1 MVKKSNNSGE
11 IINGRHIISQLKP
24 HYRSGKSKIGQDFFL
39 PCLTYCSSYKRAVG
53 FFSSSALVTW
63 ANILPKLVSGNKAA
77 IKLLISPELS
87 EADREAIEQIM
98 DPGKR
103 EQFIQRWVSTIVLE
117 AIKYAKQP
125 SDTSLRMNLFLW
137 LVATDKL
144 ELKIAIP
151 DHVENPGMFHEKIGV
166 FEFPWKEIVAF
177 GGSANETISGYV
189 RNYESIDVYRSWVD
203 ADIERVENKI
213 SEFDEAWNGQAQGLQ
228 VMPLSE
234 DTLSYIKSI
243 APKSNPL
250 DGEKRGNKESD
261 VSISEKNKWRHQ
273 DEAITEFLKKERGI
287 LEMATGTGKT
297 RTAINIIEK
306 LVLSSQIRI
315 IIVAM
320 GGTDLLNQW
329 RGHLNRIRETIKKSG
344 IQITPYYHYDIY
356 HDIEDFNV
364 STEYRYLL
372 ASTNKLHIA
381 LKNLDEEQAKKTIV
395 IYDEIHNFGS
405 TGNREKLKGLS
416 ENIRYRLGLS
426 ATPEREYDKEGTDFI
441 QEHIGPIIYQFELKD
456 AIERGILSPFNYHS
470 LHFSL
475 DEEDK
480 MATRNVYAWAAAQ
493 KKQGIA
499 VSKEDIWIRLAKV
512 KKLSKQKLPLFKR
525 YLNKHPNT
533 LDRAVI
539 FVEEKYYADYAKDI
553 IQRHTNNY
561 REFFQEDNSSV
572 LNDFSRNRIS
582 TLIACHKISEGIDI
596 KSIKTIILF
605 SAARSKLETI
615 QRIGRSLRT
624 DKADPQKMAT
634 VIDFI
639 CDDGAQEENSD
650 YERESWLSDLSEIR
664 PIEGLYE

>member
-1 MVKKSNNSGE
+1 MSLQQ
-11 IINGRHIISQLKP
+11 ISYQEE
-24 HYRSGKSKIGQDFFL
+24 YRSGQNNIIEEFFRPSL
-39 PCLTYCSSYKRAVG
+39 CEASRYWRAVG
-53 FFSSSALVTW
+53 YFSSSALEAFGRPLDDFVKRDGK
-63 ANILPKLVSGNKAA
+63 IR
-77 IKLLISPELS
+77 LITSVQLMEDDLH
-87 EADREAIEQIM
+87 AIEKGLSKQDISE
-98 DPGKR
+98 KR
-103 EQFIQRWVSTIVLE
+103 IDEVIEEQFRQGVGNGVSRLASLLE
-117 AIKYAKQP
+117 IG
-125 SDTSLRMNLFLW
+125 R
-137 LVATDKL
+137 L
-144 ELKIAIP
+144 EIKIAVPKI
-151 DHVENPGMFHEKIGV
+151 GTGIYHEKVGV
-166 FEFPWKEIVAF
+166 FFDENDYVAF
-177 GGSANETISGYV
+177 SGSSNES
-189 RNYESIDVYRSWVD
+189 RNAFENNYECIDVYPSW
-203 ADIERVENKI
+203 EI
-213 SEFDEAWNGQAQGLQ
+213 SSRASRKLKHF
-228 VMPLSE
+228 
-234 DTLSYIKSI
+234 DTLW
-243 APKSNPL
+243 SNEDPGAEVYSFPEAAKQKL
-250 DGEKRGNKESD
+250 IRICKERKEGDQGGSGNGGILKPED
-261 VSISEKNKWRHQ
+261 QGKKWRHQ

-297 RTAINIIEK
+297 RTAIKIIEK

-329 RGHLNRIRETIKKSG
+329 RGHLNKIRETIKKSG

-381 LKNLDEEQAKKTIV
+381 LKNLDEEQARKTIV

-456 AIERGILSPFNYHS
+456 AIERGILAPFNYHS

-480 MATRNVYAWAAAQ
+480 MAIRNVYAWAAAQ

-499 VSKEDIWIRLAKV
+499 VRKEDIWIRLAKV
-512 KKLSKQKLPLFKR
+512 KKLSKQKLPPFKR

-539 FVEEKYYADYAKDI
+539 FVEEKYYADYIKDI
-553 IQRHTNNY
+553 IQGHTYNY
-561 REFFQEDNSSV
+561 REFFQEDDSSV

-605 SAARSKLETI
+605 SAARAKLETI

-624 DKADPQKMAT
+624 DKTDPQKIAT

-639 CDDGAQEENSD
+639 CDDNAQEESGN
-650 YERESWLSDLSEIR
+650 YKRE
-664 PIEGLYE
+664 

>member
-1 MVKKSNNSGE
+1 MSLQQ
-11 IINGRHIISQLKP
+11 ISYQEE
-24 HYRSGKSKIGQDFFL
+24 YRSGQNNIIEEFFRPSL
-39 PCLTYCSSYKRAVG
+39 CEASRYWRAVG
-53 FFSSSALVTW
+53 YFSSSALEAFGRPLDDFVKRDGK
-63 ANILPKLVSGNKAA
+63 IR
-77 IKLLISPELS
+77 LITSVQLMEDDLH
-87 EADREAIEQIM
+87 AIEKGLSKQDISE
-98 DPGKR
+98 KR
-103 EQFIQRWVSTIVLE
+103 IDEVIEEQFRQGVGNGVSRLASLLE
-117 AIKYAKQP
+117 IG
-125 SDTSLRMNLFLW
+125 R
-137 LVATDKL
+137 L
-144 ELKIAIP
+144 EIKIAVPKI
-151 DHVENPGMFHEKIGV
+151 GTGIYHEKVGV
-166 FEFPWKEIVAF
+166 FFDENDYVAF
-177 GGSANETISGYV
+177 SGSSNES
-189 RNYESIDVYRSWVD
+189 RNAFENNYECIDVYPSWEISSRASRKLKHFDNLWSNEDPGAEVYSFPE
-203 ADIERVENKI
+203 AAKQKLIRICKERKEGDQGG
-213 SEFDEAWNGQAQGLQ
+213 SGNGGILKPEDQG
-228 VMPLSE
+228 
-234 DTLSYIKSI
+234 K
-243 APKSNPL
+243 
-250 DGEKRGNKESD
+250 
-261 VSISEKNKWRHQ
+261 KWRHQ

-297 RTAINIIEK
+297 RTAIKIIEK

-329 RGHLNRIRETIKKSG
+329 RGHLNKIRETIKKSG

-381 LKNLDEEQAKKTIV
+381 LKNLDEEQARKTIV

-441 QEHIGPIIYQFELKD
+441 QEHIGPIIYQFELTD

-480 MATRNVYAWAAAQ
+480 MAIRNVYAWAAAQ

-499 VSKEDIWIRLAKV
+499 VRKEDIWIRLAKV

-539 FVEEKYYADYAKDI
+539 FVEEKYYADYVKDI
-553 IQRHTNNY
+553 IQRHTYKY

-572 LNDFSRNRIS
+572 LSDFSRNRIS

-605 SAARSKLETI
+605 SAARAKLETI

-624 DKADPQKMAT
+624 DEADPHKIAT

-639 CDDGAQEENSD
+639 CDDGVKEESSD
-650 YERESWLSDLSEIR
+650 YERELWLSELSKTR
-664 PIEGLYE
+664 PVGGLYE

>member
-1 MVKKSNNSGE
+1 MSLRQVAYRE
-11 IINGRHIISQLKP
+11 E
-24 HYRSGKSKIGQDFFL
+24 YRSGQDNVLDDFFRPSL
-39 PCLTYCSSYKRAVG
+39 REAKRYWRAVG
-53 FFSSSALVTW
+53 YFSSSALEAFGRPLDDFVKRDGEIRLITSVQLMEDDLH
-63 ANILPKLVSGNKAA
+63 AIEKGLSKQDISEKRIDEVIEEQFRQGVGNGVSR
-77 IKLLISPELS
+77 LISL
-87 EADREAIEQIM
+87 
-98 DPGKR
+98 
-103 EQFIQRWVSTIVLE
+103 LE
-117 AIKYAKQP
+117 IG
-125 SDTSLRMNLFLW
+125 R
-137 LVATDKL
+137 L
-144 ELKIAIP
+144 EIKIAVPKI
-151 DHVENPGMFHEKIGV
+151 GTGIYHEKVGV
-166 FEFPWKEIVAF
+166 FFDGNEYVAF
-177 GGSANETISGYV
+177 SGSSNES
-189 RNYESIDVYRSWVD
+189 RNAFENNYECIDVYPSWEVSSRASRKLKHFD
-203 ADIERVENKI
+203 NLWSNEDPGAEVYSFPEAAKQKLIRICKERKEGDQRG
-213 SEFDEAWNGQAQGLQ
+213 SGNGGILK
-228 VMPLSE
+228 PE
-234 DTLSYIKSI
+234 DQQQ
-243 APKSNPL
+243 
-250 DGEKRGNKESD
+250 ES
-261 VSISEKNKWRHQ
+261 KWRHQ

-297 RTAINIIEK
+297 RTAIKIIEK
-306 LVLSSQIRI
+306 LVLSGQIRI
-315 IIVAM
+315 IIIAM

-329 RGHLNRIRETIKKSG
+329 RGHLNKIRETIKKSG

-381 LKNLDEEQAKKTIV
+381 LKNLDEEQARKTIV

-441 QEHIGPIIYQFELKD
+441 QEHIGPIIYQFELKN

-480 MATRNVYAWAAAQ
+480 MAIRNVYAWAAAQ
-493 KKQGIA
+493 KKQGIT
-499 VSKEDIWIRLAKV
+499 VRKEDIWIRLAKV

-533 LDRAVI
+533 LDRAVV
-539 FVEEKYYADYAKDI
+539 FVEEKYYADYVKDI
-553 IQRHTNNY
+553 IQRHTYKY

-572 LNDFSRNRIS
+572 LDDFSRNRIS

-605 SAARSKLETI
+605 SAARAKLETI

-624 DKADPQKMAT
+624 DETDPQKMAT

-639 CDDGAQEENSD
+639 CDDSAQEESSD
-650 YERESWLSDLSEIR
+650 YERESWLSDLSKIR